1 MYPAIIITV
10 AGGLG
15 LIFGLLGGFMA
26 SIPSVKLPPKK
37 VPIVLDLEQPSE
49 KVPKTEEDFTQVA
62 NELDAWRRELSEKRN
77 QALQYDAELLK
88 REQVM
93 KAEREALNRER
104 QRVMGL
110 QKEVED
116 RLIKIK
122 GTEEPKLQEL
132 ADLYKTMKPEDAAQ
146 LIKNQDPEQAAKV
159 LSKMSA
165 KVQAKL
171 LTAMLKTA
179 ISAEEKRAVSDLI
192 LMLKRVM
199 PDDGKPAPD
208 GEAAVPQP

>member
-15 LIFGLLGGFMA
+15 LIFGLLGGSMA

-37 VPIVLDLEQPSE
+37 TPVVLDLEQPSE
-49 KVPKTEEDFTQVA
+49 KVPKTVEDFTQVA
-62 NELDAWRRELSEKRN
+62 KELDAWRRELSDKRN

-88 REQVM
+88 REQVI
-93 KAEREALNRER
+93 KAEREALTRER

-110 QKEVED
+110 QKDVED

-122 GTEEPKLQEL
+122 SSEEPKLQEL
-132 ADLYKTMKPEDAAQ
+132 AELYKTMKPEDAAQ
-146 LIKNQDPEQAAKV
+146 LIKSQEPEQAAKV

-171 LTAMLKTA
+171 LTAMLKAST
-179 ISAEEKRAVSDLI
+179 SEEEKRSISDLI
-192 LMLKRVM
+192 LRLKRVM
-199 PDDGKPAPD
+199 PDDGKSVTD
-208 GEAAVPQP
+208 EAALAAP